1 MMDNMMGGGWGAGTM
16 LVMGLL
22 WLLLLVA
29 IVALVVWVARTVW
42 RAGPPAP
49 RGPSAGAEAP
59 MDTLRRRYAAGELS
73 HEEFERMKREVAE
86 R

>member
-1 MMDNMMGGGWGAGTM
+1 MMHDMMGGSWGTGMM
-16 LVMGLL
+16 LGMALL

-29 IVALVVWVARTVW
+29 VVALVVWVARTVW
-42 RAGPPAP
+42 RAGPSAP

-59 MDTLRRRYAAGELS
+59 MEILRRRYAAGELS
-73 HEEFERMKREVAE
+73 REDFERMRREVAE